1 MDTTAKRMAQAMSI
15 NVEVFRQALQNVGLE
30 PPAEVIT
37 DGTLHRFTV
46 VGDRPGSKTGWY
58 ILHADEPM
66 AGAFGCWKRG
76 ISETWCC
83 KSLHSMI
90 PEEKAAYAAKLE
102 VMRKQREE
110 DLLRIHVESRTRCA
124 AIWNKAGDAP
134 NDHPY
139 LKRKGVQAYGL
150 KTFKDSL
157 LVPVMDM
164 AGMLHGL
171 QFISSDG
178 SKKFKTG
185 TNKVG
190 HFFRIDG
197 SGNEIVICEGYA
209 TGATIRQATGHTVC
223 VAFDAGNIMPVTRN
237 IRSAYPKAK
246 IIVAA
251 DDDHATEGNP
261 GLTKATEAAKAANG
275 HLAVPEFPDSRGR
288 KYTDFNDL
296 AHIAGLDAVKAC
308 IDCAVTRADEVEIG
322 EATTAPNKIR
332 VFEVHDFMALELP
345 PREDLL
351 HPWLPKQGLAMIHA
365 PRGVGKTH
373 VALWVSY
380 AVAAGTSFL
389 AWHAPKPR
397 GVLYIDGEMPAAV
410 LQERIARIA
419 VSNDLEPSA
428 PLRIITPDLQPGGM
442 IDLSRA
448 DDQRELQQFLDGIS
462 LIVVDNIS
470 CLCRA
475 GKENEGES
483 WLPVQEWALQQR
495 AAGRSVLFIHH
506 TGKNGQQR
514 GTSRRED
521 VLDTVIGLRRPGDY
535 TPDQGALFEIH
546 FEKARGIYG
555 AETRPFE
562 AQLTTT
568 PDGHQRWVIKQLE
581 ESTTEKVA
589 NLLNEGVPQREI
601 AEMLGITKGTVS
613 KAKRH
618 ADEQGLL
625 NSQSSFPKVS
635 RFPSLGRETRKLFSK
650 MGN

>member
-1 MDTTAKRMAQAMSI
+1 MSNSI
-15 NVEVFRQALQNVGLE
+15 ESFRQALRDDGIE
-30 PPAEVIT
+30 PPAGIIP
-37 DGTLHRFTV
+37 DGSLHRFAV
-46 VGDRPGSKTGWY
+46 EGDKAGSKSGWY
-58 ILHADEPM
+58 VLHADDPA
-66 AGAFGCWKRG
+66 AGSYGDWRHG
-76 ISETWCC
+76 IAETWCS
-83 KSLHSMI
+83 KSSQDMTSA
-90 PEEKAAYAAKLE
+90 EKAAYQAKLE
-102 VMRKQREE
+102 AMKRQREE
-110 DLLRIHVESRTRCA
+110 ERHQTQAECRAWCSDTWS
-124 AIWNKAGDAP
+124 KAENAT
-134 NDHPY
+134 NNHQY
-139 LKRKGVQAYGL
+139 LKQKGVQACGEL
-150 KTFKDSL
+150 KIIGDSL
-157 LVPVMDM
+157 IVPVQDMDENI
-164 AGMLHGL
+164 HGL
-171 QFISSDG
+171 QFIGPDG
-178 SKKFKTG
+178 SKRFKVG
-185 TNKVG
+185 TNKAG
-190 HFFRIDG
+190 HFFRIA
-197 SGNEIVICEGYA
+197 GNQDETIIICEGLS
-209 TGATIRQATGHTVC
+209 TGLSIHQATGHTVI
-223 VAFDAGNIMPVTRN
+223 VAFDAGNILSVALE
-237 IRSAYPKAK
+237 IRKQSPNAK

-251 DDDHATEGNP
+251 DDDHATPGNP
-261 GLTKATEAAKAANG
+261 GKTKAIETAKAISG
-275 HLAVPEFPDSRGR
+275 YLAFPVFPEGRGV
-288 KYTDFNDL
+288 KDTDFNDL
-296 AHIAGLDAVKAC
+296 ARLAGPGAVRTC
-308 IDCAVTRADEVEIG
+308 IEAATRLEEKVKTEEKTAV
-322 EATTAPNKIR
+322 PKKIR
-332 VFEVHDFMALELP
+332 AIDVFELMALELP
-345 PREDLL
+345 PRENLL
-351 HPWLPKQGLAMIHA
+351 SPWLPKQGLAMIHA
-365 PRGVGKTH
+365 FRGIGKTH
-373 VALWVSY
+373 VALGVSY

-389 AWHAPKPR
+389 IWSAPQPR

-419 VSNDLEPSA
+419 VSNDLEPCA

-448 DDQRELQQFLDGIS
+448 DDQRELQPFLEGIS

-495 AAGRSVLFIHH
+495 ASGRSVLFIHH

-535 TPDQGALFEIH
+535 TPDQGALFEVH